1 MSDTSKPDYGEPWQ
15 NKDGDFEIY
24 PNTGGEAV
32 AYAESSQTRDRII
45 ACVNACAGMADP
57 EKEIAELRQALSGRT
72 VSCEQCNTLATEN
85 QAMREAIRE
94 AYENLETLEC
104 LMRESR
110 GLAGYHLNGDIA
122 EWDSFDINA
131 RDALTKL
138 KPFTTP

>member
-1 MSDTSKPDYGEPWQ
+1 
-15 NKDGDFEIY
+15 
-24 PNTGGEAV
+24 
-32 AYAESSQTRDRII
+32 
-45 ACVNACAGMADP
+45 MADP
-57 EKEIAELRQALSGRT
+57 VKEIAELRQALSGRT